1 MIWFMCIDWKTIN
14 CSVGAATQ
22 HTFVIKCSLKT
33 LTNYHLTIICHQLQG
48 GTGGGRIMGN
58 TGSSA
63 GGGAGWQDIINIFS
77 LASGYSLNIL

>member
-48 GTGGGRIMGN
+48 GTWGGGLWEIRGV
-58 TGSSA
+58 A
-63 GGGAGWQDIINIFS
+63 LEVVRGGKT
-77 LASGYSLNIL
+77 

>member
-48 GTGGGRIMGN
+48 GKGGGGELWEIRGV
-58 TGSSA
+58 A
-63 GGGAGWQDIINIFS
+63 LEVVRGGKT
-77 LASGYSLNIL
+77 